1 MANVNPTNQHFPI
14 TTNNDTHMN
23 ITDSHNNSLLQP
35 DGVDGFQFNGW
46 LVFVGVVGTPFG
58 LYIMEMIVLAL
69 TMFKVYDVVRVWTIA
84 NTLAHIRKL
93 CTG

>member
-1 MANVNPTNQHFPI
+1 
-14 TTNNDTHMN
+14 
-23 ITDSHNNSLLQP
+23 
-35 DGVDGFQFNGW
+35 
-46 LVFVGVVGTPFG
+46 VFVGVVGTPFG